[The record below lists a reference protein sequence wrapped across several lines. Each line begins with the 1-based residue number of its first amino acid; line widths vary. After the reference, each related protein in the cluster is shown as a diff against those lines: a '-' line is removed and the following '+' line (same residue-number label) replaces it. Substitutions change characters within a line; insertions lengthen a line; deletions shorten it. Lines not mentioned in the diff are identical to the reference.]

1 MRWMLTLPP
10 VGLAGAAVGVNAAA
24 VVIIG
29 YDLLLPL
36 VCLPPPL
43 HDTCLWVGRQTGR
56 QAGVVTEGLSPVAC
70 VVAGQNDDRGSATC
84 CNRAESSGGTMY

>member
-36 VCLPPPL
+36 VSVCLL
-43 HDTCLWVGRQTGR
+43 LCMI
-56 QAGVVTEGLSPVAC
+56 PVC
-70 VVAGQNDDRGSATC
+70 G
-84 CNRAESSGGTMY
+84 